1 MGRNKYKAYDT
12 ENISG
17 LIVKKFVEKKK
28 DWKCIFFFSLLSLDI
43 KIQWC
48 RKQILKGERG
58 GLDLSKILN
67 KQKVK

>member
-17 LIVKKFVEKKK
+17 LIVKKFIKKRLK
-28 DWKCIFFFSLLSLDI
+28 MHFFFSLLSLDI

-48 RKQILKGERG
+48 RKQILKGGRG
-58 GLDLSKILN
+58 GRLIKNLEQAKS
-67 KQKVK
+67 